1 MKAYVIFYVKS
12 VRDLAALEEYRR
24 IGGPTLEKFGAVFR
38 VRRGR
43 FEVLEGDPVL
53 GVVML
58 EFASMEQARAWYGS
72 EEYRVALKMRLDA
85 SSSQAVL
92 CEGLPD
98 SIVAD
103 GGSAR

>member
-1 MKAYVIFYVKS
+1 LKAYVIFYVKTVS
-12 VRDLAALEEYRR
+12 DLAGLEEYRKV
-24 IGGPTLEKFGAVFR
+24 GGPTLQKFGAVFR
-38 VRRGR
+38 IRRGR

-58 EFASMEQARAWYGS
+58 EFPSMEQARAWYGS
-72 EEYRVALKMRLDA
+72 EEYQAAKQLRLAA

-98 SIVAD
+98 GAM
-103 GGSAR
+103 R